1 MKRIGYLVLV
11 TNYETIRKRYYI
23 YRCLLTDDFNFNNIN
38 DIYLVDHTDAKEK
51 IRMLINNIGL
61 KMKSCHTRPDG
72 RTKVIVYET

>member
-38 DIYLVDHTDAKEK
+38 DIDLVDHTDSKDKIKILIDVTGMTCKKKEK
-51 IRMLINNIGL
+51 VN
-61 KMKSCHTRPDG
+61 KSEWRLY
-72 RTKVIVYET
+72 YE

>member
-38 DIYLVDHTDAKEK
+38 DIDLVDHTDSKDK
-51 IRMLINNIGL
+51 IKILIDVTGMTCKKIERIT
-61 KMKSCHTRPDG
+61 KSEWRLYY
-72 RTKVIVYET
+72 V